1 MTENDKEKLSPITIL
16 FFSNN
21 IYLNKEKIILTI
33 KMNKLALNKL
43 IELNLKLILEG
54 TVKVLNLMK
63 ILVI

>member
-1 MTENDKEKLSPITIL
+1 
-16 FFSNN
+16 
-21 IYLNKEKIILTI
+21 
-33 KMNKLALNKL
+33 MNKLALNKL